1 VNQEFRTYTVDHFL
15 AAVAAREP
23 APGGG
28 AVAAISVAS
37 AAGLVAMAARYSK
50 EMADAETIAAE
61 GDELRVDAVRLADAD
76 ADADA
81 DAYGAVLTAYRRPSG
96 DDGRQEGIRE
106 ALHRAAEVPGR
117 IAAAGARVA
126 ELAADV
132 AKRGNPNLVGD
143 AHAAVLVAEAG
154 ARVAA
159 NLVRINVELGGLDP
173 VLTAAAQAH
182 VADAAGASRVIAA
195 Q

>member
-61 GDELRVDAVRLADAD
+61 GDELRVDAVRL